1 MTNRVYIHGCANHPS
16 GHGGR
21 TELRSGGIGG
31 SEEEQEQIM
40 EILMCGGCWGRDP
53 RGCERAMRAM
63 GFSEQDIVIVKSH
76 AMQGKSSA

>member
-1 MTNRVYIHGCANHPS
+1 
-16 GHGGR
+16 
-21 TELRSGGIGG
+21 
-31 SEEEQEQIM
+31 M